1 LKTQKT
7 DQLGRL
13 RSRGLHLFIAS
24 FFWIGIISKGMPGTV
39 GSLAASAIV
48 LILPRSE
55 LLMVIIAAATLV
67 IGTIS
72 CSAYLRQY
80 GDDRDPGYIV
90 IDEVCGILLGNS
102 IIYYCG
108 LKSVVA
114 IACNFVLF
122 RLFDII
128 KPPPIRNIEAAL
140 KNSNRAAGFGI
151 MLDDVL
157 AAIFASATQILWG
170 VLWER

>member
-1 LKTQKT
+1 M
-7 DQLGRL
+7 
-13 RSRGLHLFIAS
+13 
-24 FFWIGIISKGMPGTV
+24 ISKRMPGTV
-39 GSLAASAIV
+39 GSLAATAIV
-48 LILPRSE
+48 LILPRSK
-55 LLMVIIAAATLV
+55 LLMAILAAATLV

-80 GDDRDPGYIV
+80 GDDKDPEYIV
-90 IDEVCGILLGNS
+90 IDEACGIFLGSS
-102 IIYYCG
+102 IIYHFG
-108 LKSVVA
+108 LKSIVA
-114 IACNFVLF
+114 IACNFALF